1 MIGGKGQMTASRKLF
16 VGSLPYGIQDS
27 LLRQEFGKYGQIEDI
42 FVKQGCEATRQWAFV
57 TYSRPDEA
65 QRAKDAT
72 DRLLQFPGCDRPCDV
87 MVAKHQGMFGQDPVG
102 AGYAGAGGD
111 AWAGAPQSA
120 GWDDASYGGA
130 SYMAPAAY
138 SQSQYGMHY
147 GGSSSY
153 GNDSSASAKKIF
165 VGSLPDSITEGDLK
179 AEFGKY
185 GQILDIFVNAK
196 TVEAGRQW
204 AFITFATAD
213 QASSAKVS
221 TDRQLVF
228 PGSEKACEV
237 TIARHQGMFGK
248 EPIAPER
255 GSQSMQYHEA
265 CMHPPAK
272 YSSAPASQGPRKIFV
287 GSLPNNCTEGALTAE
302 FSKYGQVIDVHI
314 NQKECE
320 PGRNW
325 AFITFA
331 SAEQATYAKDA
342 TDRVLTM
349 PGADRACE
357 VMLAKNQGKFGQD
370 SLGGGPNH
378 GSQGGYGAGGG
389 YDMGMQPP
397 PPVTPPPQHL
407 TPWRMYKTAA
417 GLPYYHN
424 HATGVTTWECP
435 PDFQVPGQP
444 NPYLTPQV
452 VGPPQARYSPY

>member
-1 MIGGKGQMTASRKLF
+1 

-42 FVKQGCEATRQWAFV
+42 FVKQGCEATRQWAFI

-72 DRLLQFPGCDRPCDV
+72 DRLLQFPGSDRPCDV
-87 MVAKHQGMFGQDPVG
+87 MVAKHQGMFGQDPVHN
-102 AGYAGAGGD
+102 GYED
-111 AWAGAPQSA
+111 SH
-120 GWDDASYGGA
+120 YGNS
-130 SYMAPAAY
+130 SYMGPPAYA
-138 SQSQYGMHY
+138 SPPQYGMHY

-153 GNDSSASAKKIF
+153 GNEAPAAAKKIF
-165 VGSLPDSITEGDLK
+165 VGSLPDNITEGDLK

-185 GQILDIFVNAK
+185 GQILDVFVNQKA
-196 TVEAGRQW
+196 VEAGRQW
-204 AFITFATAD
+204 AFITFANSD
-213 QASSAKVS
+213 QAQNAKVS
-221 TDRQLVF
+221 ADRQLVF
-228 PGSEKACEV
+228 PGAEKACEV

-255 GSQSMQYHEA
+255 GSQPMHYHQA
-265 CMHPPAK
+265 SYHPGPSK
-272 YSSAPASQGPRKIFV
+272 YSSAASQGPRKIFV
-287 GSLPNNCTEGALTAE
+287 GSLPQGITDGALTAE

-331 SAEQATYAKDA
+331 SADQATYAKDA

-370 SLGGGPNH
+370 SLVGAPSH
-378 GSQGGYGAGGG
+378 GSSGGYGASD
-389 YDMGMQPP
+389 YSIGMQPP

-452 VGPPQARYSPY
+452 VGPPQGRYSPY

>member
-1 MIGGKGQMTASRKLF
+1 MASKKLF

-27 LLRQEFGKYGQIEDI
+27 LLRQEFSKYGQIEDI

-57 TYSRPDEA
+57 TYSRPEEA

-72 DRLLQFPGCDRPCDV
+72 DRLLQFPGSDRPCDV
-87 MVAKHQGMFGQDPVG
+87 MVAKHQGMFGQDPIS
-102 AGYAGAGGD
+102 AEYAA
-111 AWAGAPQSA
+111 ATQSTN
-120 GWDDASYGGA
+120 WDDAAYGNA
-130 SYMAPAAY
+130 SYMAPASYAP
-138 SQSQYGMHY
+138 SQYGMHY
-147 GGSSSY
+147 AGSSSC
-153 GNDSSASAKKIF
+153 GQKSSANVKKIF
-165 VGSLPDSITEGDLK
+165 VGSLPDNISEVDLK

-185 GQILDIFVNAK
+185 GQILDVFVNSKA
-196 TVEAGRQW
+196 VEAGRQW
-204 AFITFATAD
+204 AFITFATTD
-213 QASSAKVS
+213 QAQSAKVS

-237 TIARHQGMFGK
+237 TIARHQGMFGQD
-248 EPIAPER
+248 PLAPDQ
-255 GSQSMQYHEA
+255 GSQTMQYHQA
-265 CMHPPAK
+265 FQHPGPTK
-272 YSSAPASQGPRKIFV
+272 YSSAASQDPCKIFV
-287 GSLPNNCTEGALTAE
+287 GSLPLSITEGALTAE
-302 FSKYGQVIDVHI
+302 FSKYGQVLDVHI

-342 TDRVLTM
+342 TDRILTM
-349 PGADRACE
+349 PGADKACE
-357 VMLAKNQGKFGQD
+357 VMLAKNQGKFGQLSRAD
-370 SLGGGPNH
+370 TPTH
-378 GSQGGYGAGGG
+378 GSSAGYGVSD
-389 YDMGMQPP
+389 YSPGMQPP

-435 PDFQVPGQP
+435 PAFQVPGQP

-452 VGPPQARYSPY
+452 VGPPHARYSPY